1 MILLFVFLLLFI
13 FIELMFI
20 NETSIYKFPNIIYL
34 YLYMKARVIRRQS
47 NVYSNWNTIILKN
60 LSKLKNISLE
70 YMTWGTN

>member
-34 YLYMKARVIRRQS
+34 YLYMKERVIRRQS
-47 NVYSNWNTIILKN
+47 NVYSNWNTII
-60 LSKLKNISLE
+60 
-70 YMTWGTN
+70 